1 MNTKNTLL
9 ISSQLREHIKKSH
22 LSQYRIAKNIGV
34 SQAVIS
40 RFMTGRSGLSLNTID
55 KIGAELGLKLNV
67 AKIHPQRHE

>member
-9 ISSQLREHIKKSH
+9 ISDQLREHIKTSD

-40 RFMTGRSGLSLNTID
+40 RFMTGRSGLSLNTIN
-55 KIGAELGLKLNV
+55 KIGEELGLELSV
-67 AKIHPQRHE
+67 ARNQPRRHE

>member
-9 ISSQLREHIKKSH
+9 ISSQLRGHIKTSD
-22 LSQYRIAKNIGV
+22 LSQYRIAKNTGV

-55 KIGAELGLKLNV
+55 KIGAELGLKLGV
-67 AKIHPQRHE
+67 GQIQPERDE